1 MIAFLGMGLL
11 GANFVRALRKRG
23 EDVNVW
29 NRTTAKARILEAD
42 GAHAFEDPAEA
53 TRGATRIHVTLSD
66 DAAVDDVLERAR
78 PGIGERAII
87 VDHSTTS
94 PGGVK
99 DRHARWTE
107 RGVSFLH
114 APVFMGP
121 QNALD
126 STGIM
131 LASGDATLFSALK
144 PALETMTGRLVYLE
158 GAPERAASFKL
169 LGNMFLMFLTS
180 GMADVLALGKAV
192 GFEPADT
199 AKIFEIFNPAAM
211 IAPRVKR
218 ILDNEFEKPS
228 WELAM
233 ARKDARLMLE
243 AAARGGVE
251 LAVVPAIAK
260 EMDRWIALGHGND
273 DWTVIAKGALEKSGE

>member
-23 EDVNVW
+23 EDVSVW
-29 NRTTAKARILEAD
+29 NRTLAKAQALEPD
-42 GAHAFEDPAEA
+42 GAHAFEDPADAARDA
-53 TRGATRIHVTLSD
+53 TRVHVTLSD

-87 VDHSTTS
+87 IDHSTTS
-94 PGGVK
+94 PSGVK
-99 DRHARWTE
+99 ERHARWTE
-107 RGVSFLH
+107 RGVKFLH

-121 QNALD
+121 QNALE
-126 STGIM
+126 STGVM

-228 WELAM
+228 WELDM

-260 EMDRWIALGHGND
+260 EMDRWIALGHGNN
-273 DWTVIAKGALEKSGE
+273 DWTVIAKGALEKSSK